1 MRGGPFGIRTFM
13 LRLRSR
19 VACPERPSTP
29 LRYAQDERKRRA
41 QHERYLPAAQIF
53 PAHPERSRVSGEVE
67 G

>member
-1 MRGGPFGIRTFM
+1 M

-19 VACPERPSTP
+19 VACPERPSTL

-41 QHERYLPAAQIF
+41 QHERYLPVTQIF
-53 PAHPERSRVSGEVE
+53 PAHPERSRRSGEVE